1 MTTSPGPDPLVGR
14 TVSQYEVVA
23 RLGGGGMGVVYS
35 ARDTKLGR
43 LVALKFLPAEWTHD
57 DTAKQRFIREA
68 QAASATDHPNIC
80 TIYNIESTNDG
91 QLFIVMAY
99 YEGQTLKQKLEAGRL
114 EIDEA
119 LDIAAQ
125 VAEGLAKAHAQG
137 IIHRDIKP
145 GNLIAT
151 EHGIKILDFGLAKF
165 SDAQQLTV
173 AGSPLGTVAY
183 MSPEQS
189 RGEDA
194 DARSDVWALGVVL
207 YETLAGQLPFKG
219 AYPEAISHAIRNDP
233 TPSLRHIRRE
243 IPPPLEKLVL
253 RALEKDP
260 NLRFQSAREM
270 ARELRQ
276 LQGRTIPLELRTRLG
291 PYEIVGFLGAGT
303 RGEVYRGRDQRLDR
317 PVAIKLC
324 SGLQGGDADRLKRF
338 EQEAKTAGGLNHPNI
353 QVIYDVGTHEG
364 VPYLVSELLEGEPL
378 SKRMQK
384 GPVPAPRAL
393 DYAIQIATGLAAA
406 HARGIVH
413 RNLKP
418 ADIFLTK
425 DSRIKL
431 LDFGLAEPTPDPN
444 TPDNLEPLSYV
455 LRTRAAKHAGTV
467 AYLAPEQ
474 ISGQPV
480 DHRADLFALG
490 CVLYEM
496 LAGRPPFG
504 GASAIE
510 SMNRTLSEDPPFGPD
525 ADPALKELEPTIRR
539 CLEKNPDDRFQTARD
554 LSFHLTAVAEGQT
567 GAISVR
573 RVQPGRLSRRRKIA
587 IGTVAALALIGLS
600 AAYFLGGRTAQ
611 QEPPTYTQLTFRRGF
626 VRSARFTPDGR
637 SVVYGA
643 AWDGKP
649 IQVFLTRL
657 GSPESQAVSVPE
669 GDVLAV
675 SPSGELAVGL
685 GYFESSTLARA
696 PMMGGGAREI
706 LTNVMAADWA
716 ADGESLA
723 VVHEVGSAHR
733 LEFPIGTV
741 LYETQGGIGS
751 PRISPDGSL
760 LAFVDRPVRGDDRG
774 AVAVVD
780 RNGKKTVLSD
790 GWTSVTGLAWS
801 PTGNEIW
808 FTAAE
813 AGPNC
818 SLYGVDLGGRRRS
831 IATSAGRMTLHDI
844 AADGNLLVSESSFR
858 YATSYRNLSESEDRD
873 LSWLG
878 ASVASD
884 LSPDGQLVLFMQPGV
899 ATGRTGYS
907 IYARKIDGSA
917 PIRLGDG
924 LSGALSPDGQWTA
937 TTVPTTNPQRLDLL
951 PIGAGERRT
960 LERGAVIAYDAV
972 TWFPEGTRVLF
983 AGREPTR
990 DVRLYVQD
998 VRNGPPV
1005 PISPEGLR
1013 IEPFSNPISPDGR
1026 LVAAMD
1032 ADDRIVLYPTVGG
1045 TAQALPG
1052 VDQADR
1058 TIRWSDDGKSLYVFR
1073 LRTLPAP
1080 VFRVYPTNNRKELV
1094 TSVTPPDPAGV
1105 RQIRT
1110 IQMTPNGRI
1119 LLYSY
1124 SPVLS
1129 SLSLVENLR

>member
-1 MTTSPGPDPLVGR
+1 MPDPDPLVGR

-43 LVALKFLPAEWTHD
+43 LVALKFLPAEWSHD

-80 TIYNIESTNDG
+80 TIYNIDSTNDG

-99 YEGQTLKQKLEAGRL
+99 YEGQTLKQKLEAGAL
-114 EIDEA
+114 DIDEA

-145 GNLIAT
+145 GNLIVT

-165 SDAQQLTV
+165 SNAQQLTV

-189 RGEDA
+189 RGEEA
-194 DARSDVWALGVVL
+194 DARSDVWSLGVVL
-207 YETLAGQLPFKG
+207 FETLAGQLPFKG
-219 AYPEAISHAIRNDP
+219 GYAEAISHAIRNDP
-233 TPSLRHIRRE
+233 APPLRLVRRE

-253 RALEKDP
+253 RALKKDP
-260 NLRFQSAREM
+260 NLRFQSVREM

-276 LQGRTIPLELRTRLG
+276 LQGRTIPLDLRTRLG
-291 PYEIVGFLGAGT
+291 PYEIAGFLGAGT
-303 RGEVYRGRDQRLDR
+303 KGEVYRGRDLRLDR

-324 SGLQGGDADRLKRF
+324 SGLQATDAERVKRF
-338 EQEAKTAGGLNHPNI
+338 EEEAKAAGSLNHPNI

-378 SKRMQK
+378 SKRIQK
-384 GPVPAPRAL
+384 GPLSAPKAL
-393 DYAIQIATGLAAA
+393 DYAIQIADGLAAA
-406 HARGIVH
+406 HSKGIVH

-425 DSRIKL
+425 DGRIKL
-431 LDFGLAEPTPDPN
+431 LDFGLAEPIAESSAPD
-444 TPDNLEPLSYV
+444 TLEPLSHV
-455 LRTRAAKHAGTV
+455 VRTRAAKHAGTV

-474 ISGQPV
+474 ISGQSV
-480 DHRADLFALG
+480 DQRADLFALG

-496 LAGRPPFG
+496 LAGKPPFG

-510 SMNRTLSEDPPFGPD
+510 SMNRTLSDDPPFGPD

-539 CLEKNPDDRFQTARD
+539 CLEKNPHDRFQTARD

-573 RVQPGRLSRRRKIA
+573 RVRPDRLSRGRKIA

-600 AAYFLGGRTAQ
+600 AAYFIGERIAQ
-611 QEPPTYTQLTFRRGF
+611 PEPPTYTQLTFRRGF

-637 SVVYGA
+637 SVIYGA

-669 GDVLAV
+669 GDILAV
-675 SPSGELAVGL
+675 SPSGELAIGL

-706 LTNVMAADWA
+706 LANVTAADWA
-716 ADGESLA
+716 ADGKSLA
-723 VVHEVGSAHR
+723 VVHEVGSTHR
-733 LEFPIGTV
+733 LEFPIGRV
-741 LYETQGGIGS
+741 LYETQGAIGS

-760 LAFVDRPVRGDDRG
+760 VAFVDRPVRGDDRG

-780 RNGKKTVLSD
+780 RNGKKTILSD
-790 GWTSVTGLAWS
+790 GWTSVTGLAWT

-818 SLYGVDLGGRRRS
+818 SLYGVDLRGRRRS

-844 AADGNLLVSESSFR
+844 AADGNLLVSDSSFR
-858 YATSYRNLSESEDRD
+858 YATSYRNLNESEDRD

-884 LSPDGQLVLFMQPGV
+884 LSPDGQLVIFMQPGV

-907 IYARKIDGSA
+907 IYARKIDGA
-917 PIRLGDG
+917 PPIRLGDG

-951 PIGAGERRT
+951 PIGAGVPRT
-960 LERGAVIAYDAV
+960 LERGQIVAYDAV
-972 TWFPEGTRVLF
+972 TWFPDGSRVLL
-983 AGREPTR
+983 AGREAGR
-990 DVRLYVQD
+990 GVRLYVQD
-998 VRNGPPV
+998 VRRGPPV
-1005 PISPEGLR
+1005 AISPDGLR
-1013 IEPFSNPISPDGR
+1013 IEPFSAPISPDGQVV
-1026 LVAAMD
+1026 VALD
-1032 ADDRIVLYPTVGG
+1032 ADDRLVLYPTAGG
-1045 TAQALPG
+1045 TAHILAGMDPS
-1052 VDQADR
+1052 DR
-1058 TIRWSDDGKSLYVFR
+1058 TIRWSNDGRSFYVFR

-1080 VFRVYPTNNRKELV
+1080 IFRVYPADNRKEVV
-1094 TSVTPPDPAGV
+1094 TSVTPADPAGV